1 MALARVPAAMLI
13 VNSTGQ
19 ILRKRLSYQPKTL
32 QEASMSQ
39 ARNGDTVKVCFTG
52 RLENGEV
59 FGKSEDESP
68 LEFTL
73 GSGGLIPGVER
84 GIVGMEVGEKKTI
97 TVPPEQ
103 AYGPKREELVVE
115 VEKSDLPEHVS
126 PTIGK
131 RFRIRQSD
139 GDDFHVIVADISQD
153 TVTLDANHPLAG
165 VTLFFD
171 LELVEIA

>member
-1 MALARVPAAMLI
+1 
-13 VNSTGQ
+13 
-19 ILRKRLSYQPKTL
+19 
-32 QEASMSQ
+32 
-39 ARNGDTVKVCFTG
+39 
-52 RLENGEV
+52 
-59 FGKSEDESP
+59 
-68 LEFTL
+68 
-73 GSGGLIPGVER
+73 
-84 GIVGMEVGEKKTI
+84 MEVGEKKTI

-103 AYGPKREELVVE
+103 AYGPKREELVVQ

-139 GDDFHVIVADISQD
+139 GDDFHVIVADISED